1 MQPAA
6 DAQKIDTTNQ
16 TVEDVVEQIEQLVR
30 ARSVA

>member
-6 DAQKIDTTNQ
+6 DAREIDTTNQ

-30 ARSVA
+30 ERSVA